1 MVYNIKHIYIYIYTY
16 VYIYTYIYIS
26 IYIHTYICFML
37 YTSFKQMSNQI
48 LCCIWYNIYIHTYIC
63 MLYVIYVTCCIF
75 GLFQGRGMAMEHVN
89 NHKILPAMY
98 YYGII
103 PCLLLCFL

>member
-1 MVYNIKHIYIYIYTY
+1 MYIYI
-16 VYIYTYIYIS
+16 IIHIYIS

-37 YTSFKQMSNQI
+37 YTSFKQISNQI

-75 GLFQGRGMAMEHVN
+75 GLFQGRGMQWNM
-89 NHKILPAMY
+89 
-98 YYGII
+98 
-103 PCLLLCFL
+103 